1 MPLSPGDLDRLLDLL
16 SNPDSLSDGLEKADQ
31 ALRQAYWTDK
41 NVGIIAWLGGVVL
54 PLVHRPMND
63 ADRSVVKTI
72 AFNVASFLWR
82 GWDEPGITI
91 NQDQHILGRQAAE
104 INLMLANDL
113 DKPLIAKSRAHWMLA
128 AYYLVD
134 RDFSAAAEKF
144 GIAAEQAKEDGNV
157 AEELLSL
164 AFADLAKNS
173 PDLDSRL
180 DALRAQENGEAYAGQ
195 VVTAAR
201 VCGFKIADH

>member
-16 SNPDSLSDGLEKADQ
+16 SIPDSLSEGLDKADK

-41 NVGIIAWLGGVVL
+41 NVGIVAWLGGVVL
-54 PLVHRPMND
+54 PLVHRPLND
-63 ADRSVVKTI
+63 EDRSVVKTI
-72 AFNVASFLWR
+72 AYNVASFLWR

-113 DKPLIAKSRAHWMLA
+113 NKELIAKSRANWMLA
-128 AYYLVD
+128 AYHLID
-134 RDFSAAAEKF
+134 RDFKASAEKF
-144 GIAAEQAKEDGNV
+144 QTAADQAKKDGNV

-173 PDLDSRL
+173 PTLDARL